1 MLTSSNVQL
10 RKTAETD
17 LNIVFFKG
25 VCDTFDGVCQCSPG
39 YTGDNCST
47 KTGLLLVCTG
57 WDGSS
62 NTDTC
67 EVIDPIQEYG
77 NMGCRVFKIGI
88 SNKVVRN
95 GNFYILLMDFV
106 PSCQKVLKSD

>member
-1 MLTSSNVQL
+1 MV
-10 RKTAETD
+10 D
-17 LNIVFFKG
+17 LINRIFANIQQCSASENSWDGSKYCFFKG

-67 EVIDPIQEYG
+67 EVIDPIQDYG
-77 NMGCRVFKIGI
+77 NIGYRVSNGGI
-88 SNKVVRN
+88 QN
-95 GNFYILLMDFV
+95 
-106 PSCQKVLKSD
+106 